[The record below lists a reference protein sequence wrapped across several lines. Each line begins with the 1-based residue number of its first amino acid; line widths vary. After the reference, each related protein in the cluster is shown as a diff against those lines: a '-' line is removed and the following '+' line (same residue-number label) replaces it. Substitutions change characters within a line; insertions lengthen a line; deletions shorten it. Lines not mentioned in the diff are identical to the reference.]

1 MTRQRVTFCALG
13 GACVR
18 HACIREPSFQPSRE
32 TVVTTGLT
40 LLQQTLLKRGR
51 PLGEETSLRQLPIPV
66 LALHRPGVPA
76 RVTGSRTGKPGAR
89 HPLQLRGGRAHFI
102 ADRGIGGV
110 RHVAPPTWLV
120 SNFLVKTGLILRC
133 LTLCNPMDRSPPG
146 SSVHGILQARIL
158 AAPCRQVSP
167 RPCRAPGGFPATL
180 ATPGSSRVTGGD

>member
-102 ADRGIGGV
+102 AALAGDRVCFWSRLLGNEEAVADIEGFRGV
-110 RHVAPPTWLV
+110 CGKNLHDE
-120 SNFLVKTGLILRC
+120 NFL
-133 LTLCNPMDRSPPG
+133 
-146 SSVHGILQARIL
+146 
-158 AAPCRQVSP
+158 
-167 RPCRAPGGFPATL
+167 GG
-180 ATPGSSRVTGGD
+180 